1 MTTGEKIKAARKH
14 SGLTQKELGEKLG
27 ISQSAIGQFENESS
41 NPSLKTIRK
50 IATALDVPLS
60 ELVDN
65 WNLFTPEEYK
75 EDLSDFGNGF
85 YGKEVT
91 QEVQEKFKSRIFSRK
106 SKMSHKMDLLN
117 DSGQDMALDLVEL
130 VTKIPEYQKSP
141 EE

>member
-85 YGKEVT
+85 YGKEAT